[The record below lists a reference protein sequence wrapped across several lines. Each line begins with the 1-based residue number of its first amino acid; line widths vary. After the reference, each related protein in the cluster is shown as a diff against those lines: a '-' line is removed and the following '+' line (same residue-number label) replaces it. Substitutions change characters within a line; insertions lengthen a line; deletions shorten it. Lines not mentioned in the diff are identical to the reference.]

1 MIPGIIAAG
10 AVGQTGPSGDPYYAD
25 IGYLLLGDGAN
36 GGTTFT
42 DSGPN
47 AFTITRTGTNS
58 GGIITSTAQAL
69 FGSSSILSPASSSNQ
84 LRPPL
89 NAAARGNGGPWTW
102 EAAIFRTVGSANQVL
117 FDGNNLGTNTTGPA
131 LYIDAANKLAVYD
144 GAASANRGGGGTS
157 IPTGAWTWIAVTWDG
172 TTLRFYYN
180 GTLDQTA
187 GTFTNTWGTTSRV
200 SLFGDQ
206 FGPNQCYQGYVEQI
220 RFTKVARYTGASYT
234 VPSAP
239 FPTS

>member
-10 AVGQTGPSGDPYYAD
+10 AVGQAGASGDPYYAD

-47 AFTITRTGTNS
+47 AFTITRTGTAS
-58 GGIITSTAQAL
+58 GGITTSTAQAL
-69 FGSSSILSPASSSNQ
+69 FGSSSILSPASSGNR
-84 LRPPL
+84 LRLPN
-89 NAAARGNGGPWTW
+89 NALARGSGSSWTW
-102 EAAIFRTVGSANQVL
+102 EAALYRNVGSANQVL
-117 FDGNNLGTNTTGPA
+117 MDGNNNASNTTGPA
-131 LYIDAANKLAVYD
+131 IYITNTNKLAVYD
-144 GAASANRGGGGTS
+144 GPAAANRGAGGTS

-172 TTLRFYYN
+172 TSLRFYYN
-180 GTLDQTA
+180 GTLDQTVGA
-187 GTFTNTWGTTSRV
+187 FTNTWGASSQV
-200 SLFGDQ
+200 SLLADQ
-206 FGPNQCYQGYVEQI
+206 FGPGQGYQGYIEQI
-220 RFTKVARYTGASYT
+220 RFTRVARYTGGSYT